1 MRKEG
6 YKQRIADLRKQ
17 LKDREDELVD
27 TNDLLTRLR
36 YEVEKGYEAVN
47 LFAKTEEELKHKI
60 TLLESQDSLREHRF
74 SELSKAYA
82 HAHGQLY
89 ILKRISG
96 YFPEEAPTREEYKE
110 MGKDILVTTED
121 LPF

>member
-36 YEVEKGYEAVN
+36 HEVEKGYEAVN
-47 LFAKTEEELKHKI
+47 SFDKREKELEQKI
-60 TLLESQDSLREHRF
+60 ALLESQDSLREHRF

>member
-36 YEVEKGYEAVN
+36 EAVN
-47 LFAKTEEELKHKI
+47 SFDKREKELEQKI
-60 TLLESQDSLREHRF
+60 ALLESQDSLREHRF

>member
-17 LKDREDELVD
+17 LKDRDDELADV
-27 TNDLLTRLR
+27 NDLLARLR
-36 YEVEKGYEAVN
+36 HEVDKGYEAVN
-47 LFAKTEEELKHKI
+47 LFDKTEKELRQKI
-60 TLLESQDSLREHRF
+60 ALLEGQDSLREHRF

-89 ILKRISG
+89 ILKRICG
-96 YFPEEAPTREEYKE
+96 YFPEETPTREEYKE
-110 MGKDILVTTED
+110 MSKDILVTTED